1 MFSFS
6 REQPSTSGQKASH
19 GHWEAIVL
27 DIGAGKIDREET
39 TRVCEVVKTVEKAG
53 VEALKGIA
61 GGNRGYSRPTNSAIA
76 SDTC

>member
-1 MFSFS
+1 VFGFS

-39 TRVCEVVKTVEKAG
+39 TTRLRNL
-53 VEALKGIA
+53 LKWRRRWTA
-61 GGNRGYSRPTNSAIA
+61 KR
-76 SDTC
+76 